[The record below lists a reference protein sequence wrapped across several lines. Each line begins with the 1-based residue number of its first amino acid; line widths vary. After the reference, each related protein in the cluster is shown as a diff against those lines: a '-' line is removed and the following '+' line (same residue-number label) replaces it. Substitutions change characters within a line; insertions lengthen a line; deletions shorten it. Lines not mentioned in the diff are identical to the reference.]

1 MVITFKGKEVEL
13 KYTFNSFRYMEEF
26 DINDLGELDRKPFK
40 LIGVVEHLLTGALN
54 YSPNSIYKQVDIL
67 AYIEEEMEK
76 EDGDIAGLLTG
87 LVELLEKSNFFKNL
101 QKSDKKPKK
110 K

>member
-26 DINDLGELDRKPFK
+26 DINDLSILDRKPFK
-40 LIGVVEHLLTGALN
+40 LIGVLEELLMGALN
-54 YSPNSIYKQVDIL
+54 NSPNTVYNKEDIL
-67 AYIEEEMEK
+67 VYIEEEMENGGIS
-76 EDGDIAGLLTG
+76 ELLTG
-87 LVELLEKSNFFKNL
+87 LVDQLEKSNFFKNL